1 MKNISISKPMLEL
14 VQSLTNEEAGIIFK
28 MLIQREINKR
38 TVISNKQLLKYKYNE
53 WIKNR

>member
-1 MKNISISKPMLEL
+1 MLEL